1 MNAVV
6 IADKHL
12 PIEDQ
17 YYNRS
22 NKISTTE
29 SSHIDMNE
37 PKLYA
42 MYKQLMKPKDH

>member
-12 PIEDQ
+12 PIEVQ

-22 NKISTTE
+22 NKISLTE
-29 SSHIDMNE
+29 SAHIDMNE
-37 PKLYA
+37 PKI
-42 MYKQLMKPKDH
+42 